1 MPATTG
7 ATAADAGTVDLGGD
21 LTVNRLGFGA
31 MRITGQGIWGDP
43 PDRNEA
49 RAVLRRAVELGV
61 NFIDTADSYG
71 PDVSEELI
79 AEALYPYPDDL
90 VIGTKG
96 GLLRPGPGRWD
107 PDGRPEHLREA
118 CEGSLRRLRLDQIP
132 LYQFHRPDPAV
143 PLEDSIG
150 TLLALKDE
158 GKIRHIGLS
167 NVNEDQLR
175 RAQAMTP
182 IVSIQNRYNPAD
194 RKSDPLV
201 DLCEQEEMVFLPWAP
216 IQNLD
221 RSPALTD
228 IAERYDATVHQIA
241 LAWLLARSVTM
252 LTIPGTG
259 SVDHLEENV
268 TAAGLRL
275 EPDEIAALNELG

>member
-7 ATAADAGTVDLGGD
+7 ATAADAGTGDLGGD

-194 RKSDPLV
+194 RKSDSLV